1 MRDIGVGIIG
11 GGLMG
16 REFASAS
23 ARWDH
28 LIGIGIRP
36 RVVGVADCSA
46 SALEYFA
53 QSQPKPAQLVMEYRD
68 LLKNPAI
75 QAIYAAVPHDL
86 HQQVFMD
93 CLQAGKHLLGEKPFG
108 IDQTANAMITQ
119 EAKKHPKLIVRCS
132 SEFPYYPGAQRIIS
146 MVRKGE
152 MGRILEVECGLLHSS
167 DMDPKKPIN
176 WKRRAA
182 TNGEYGCMGDLGMH
196 VMHVPLRVGWKI
208 RNLRAILTKVFT
220 QRPASAGSSE
230 MVACETWDNAT
241 LCCEASAGGQQGE
254 NFPLTAKMMR
264 IAPGETNTWYLSVKG
279 TALSARFST
288 RQPRSL
294 FTLAY
299 VPSKAQA
306 WQEEQLG
313 YESAYKTITGHI
325 FEFGFGDT
333 ILQMIASFCDQ
344 IDKGPG
350 VPVPFGLSTPEEAA
364 ATHAIFTAALRS
376 QQLAQTVEVG

>member
-1 MRDIGVGIIG
+1 MREIGVGIIG

-28 LIGIGIRP
+28 LIGVGVRP
-36 RVVGVADCSA
+36 RVVGVADRSA

-53 QSQPKPAQLVMEYRD
+53 QSQPKPAQLVMDYRE
-68 LLKNPAI
+68 LLKNPAVH
-75 QAIYAAVPHDL
+75 AIYAAVPHDL
-86 HQQVFMD
+86 HQQVYID
-93 CLQAGKHLLGEKPFG
+93 CIRAGKHLLGEKPFG
-108 IDQTANAMITQ
+108 IDQAANAIITQ
-119 EAKKHPKLIVRCS
+119 EAKKHPELIVRCS

-220 QRPASAGSSE
+220 QRPVSAGSSE

-241 LCCEASAGGQQGE
+241 LCCEAFGQQGE

-299 VPSKAQA
+299 VPGKSQN

-313 YESAYKTITGHI
+313 YESVYKTITGHI

-350 VPVPFGLSTPEEAA
+350 AQVPFGLPTPEEAA
-364 ATHAIFTAALRS
+364 ATHAIFTAAMRS
-376 QQLAQTVEVG
+376 QQLAQTIQVQ